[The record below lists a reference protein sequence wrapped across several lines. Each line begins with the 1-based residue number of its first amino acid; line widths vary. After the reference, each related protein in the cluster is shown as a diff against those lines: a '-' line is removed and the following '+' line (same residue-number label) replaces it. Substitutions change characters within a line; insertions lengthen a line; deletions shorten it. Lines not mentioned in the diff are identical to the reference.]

1 MDVLLSIKPKY
12 VKSIIEG
19 DKRYEFRKT
28 IFKNREIN
36 RIYIY
41 SSSPVKKI
49 VGSFEIG
56 GILEDHPD
64 DLWDTVKEFAGI
76 DNRDFFAYFEGKSR
90 AFAIEIQNLQ
100 EFNDP
105 IDPYETIQGLYR
117 RSHIAIWMGK
127 NVQQSPDD
135 ASTATKAM
143 LHYRLRELPN

>member
-12 VKSIIEG
+12 VKSILEG

-36 RIYIY
+36 RIFIY

-56 GILEDHPD
+56 GILEDHPN
-64 DLWDTVKEFAGI
+64 DLWNTVKEFAGI

-105 IDPYETIQGLYR
+105 IDPYEMMPGFVPPQSYCYMDGLPV
-117 RSHIAIWMGK
+117 A
-127 NVQQSPDD
+127 
-135 ASTATKAM
+135 
-143 LHYRLRELPN
+143 E

>member
-19 DKRYEFRKT
+19 DKRYEFRKA

-49 VGSFEIG
+49 VGTFEIG
-56 GILEDHPD
+56 SILEDHPI
-64 DLWDTVKEFAGI
+64 DLWDMVKEFAGI
-76 DNRDFFAYFEGKSR
+76 NHRDFFAYFEGKSR

-100 EFNDP
+100 EFTDP
-105 IDPYETIQGLYR
+105 INPYETMPGF
-117 RSHIAIWMGK
+117 
-127 NVQQSPDD
+127 VPPQSYCY
-135 ASTATKAM
+135 M
-143 LHYRLRELPN
+143 NWLPVAE

>member
-12 VKSIIEG
+12 VKSILDGE
-19 DKRYEFRKT
+19 KRYEFRKT

-49 VGSFEIG
+49 VGTFEIG
-56 GILEDHPD
+56 GILEGHPV

-76 DNRDFFAYFEGKSR
+76 DDRDFFAYFEGKSR

-100 EFNDP
+100 EFDNP
-105 IDPYETIQGLYR
+105 IDPYETMPGF
-117 RSHIAIWMGK
+117 
-127 NVQQSPDD
+127 VPPQSYCYMDGEKCSAAAP
-135 ASTATKAM
+135 
-143 LHYRLRELPN
+143 R

>member
-19 DKRYEFRKT
+19 DKRYEFRKAM
-28 IFKNREIN
+28 FKNRKIN

-49 VGSFEIG
+49 VGTFEIG
-56 GILEDHPD
+56 GILEDHPS
-64 DLWDTVKEFAGI
+64 DLWDMVKEFAGI

-100 EFNDP
+100 EFSDP
-105 IDPYETIQGLYR
+105 IDPYETMPGF
-117 RSHIAIWMGK
+117 
-127 NVQQSPDD
+127 VPPQSYYYVDG
-135 ASTATKAM
+135 
-143 LHYRLRELPN
+143 EQCQLPV

>member
-49 VGSFEIG
+49 VGTFEIG
-56 GILEDHPD
+56 GILEDHPV
-64 DLWDTVKEFAGI
+64 DLWDNVKEYAGI
-76 DNRDFFAYFEGKSR
+76 NERDFFSCFEGKPW
-90 AFAIEIQNLQ
+90 AFAIKIQNLQ

-105 IDPYETIQGLYR
+105 IDPYEMIPGF
-117 RSHIAIWMGK
+117 
-127 NVQQSPDD
+127 VPPQSYCYIDEEKCP
-135 ASTATKAM
+135 ATS
-143 LHYRLRELPN
+143 R

>member
-12 VKSIIEG
+12 VKSILDGE
-19 DKRYEFRKT
+19 KRYEFRKT

-49 VGSFEIG
+49 VGTFEIG
-56 GILEDHPD
+56 GILEGQPV

-100 EFNDP
+100 EFHDP
-105 IDPYETIQGLYR
+105 IDPYETMPGF
-117 RSHIAIWMGK
+117 
-127 NVQQSPDD
+127 VPPQSYCYMDGC
-135 ASTATKAM
+135 
-143 LHYRLRELPN
+143 L